1 MKDFLKVTAAVI
13 CGFIIVTV
21 IMFILGFG
29 FLGALLAAGS
39 STPALP
45 KSGVLM
51 VDMSKIALGEQS
63 KEAGSLPSSL
73 SLSGSS
79 SVQTIGIWD
88 AVQAINTAAE
98 DPAVKYIYLKTDGS
112 VSGVSAL
119 EEFRAAL
126 ERFRKTSGKA
136 IVSYIESPTSG
147 SYYLASVADK
157 VYMTGFQGATTMI
170 NGVSSQMIFLGD
182 LLDRLGVNVQL
193 IRHGKYKSAGEMY
206 TRSSASPEN
215 REQYQR
221 MVDSVWETMAGQIS
235 ASRGISIDD
244 LNAAVDGL
252 KLNLPQDFVK
262 CGLVDE
268 LLTTEGL
275 KEKLTVLAMAED
287 FDDVEMIR
295 FPDYVAARKPVSKS
309 SKEIAVIYAQGN
321 IVDGAE
327 KSDVA
332 GDRFAQIIADVRAD
346 STVKAVVLR
355 VNSPGGSVL
364 ASEKIKNELDL
375 LKQTKPLIAS
385 YGDYAAS
392 GGYWISTNCD
402 RIFSDATTLTGSI
415 GVFGIVPDFSK
426 TASDVLHINVE
437 SISSNDHGDMYSG
450 MRAFDQAEYNY
461 MLTSIESIYDRF
473 TTIVSDAR
481 ALPKET
487 VDNIGQGRVWT
498 GYDAA
503 ALRLVDEIGGLEK
516 AVSYAAAQ
524 AGDPDISNWRIEGY
538 PRPLTPLEE
547 LLTLFGSEV
556 SAGTAF
562 GRMGLVESAE
572 AVAEEL
578 GKLSQP
584 QVLARMDAEIQI
596 R

>member
-1 MKDFLKVTAAVI
+1 MKDFLKITAAVI

-39 STPALP
+39 STPVLP
-45 KSGVLM
+45 KSGVLT
-51 VDMSKIALGEQS
+51 VDMSKIVLGEQS
-63 KEAGSLPSSL
+63 KEASALPTSI
-73 SLSGSS
+73 SGGPSA
-79 SVQTIGIWD
+79 QTIGIWD

-112 VSGVSAL
+112 MSGVSAL

-126 ERFRKTSGKA
+126 EHFRLTSGKA
-136 IVSYIESPTSG
+136 VVSYIESPTSG

-157 VYMTGFQGATTMI
+157 VYMTEFQGATTMV
-170 NGVSSQMIFLGD
+170 NGVSSQMVFLGD

-221 MVDSVWETMAGQIS
+221 MVDSVWGTMAGQIS
-235 ASRGISIDD
+235 ASRGLSVDE
-244 LNAAVDGL
+244 LNDAVDGL
-252 KLNLPQDFVK
+252 KLNLPQDFVD

-268 LLTTEGL
+268 LLTTEEL
-275 KEKLTVLAMAED
+275 KDKLAMLAVVDD
-287 FDDVEMIR
+287 FDDVEMIS
-295 FPDYVAARKPVSKS
+295 FPDYVAARKPISKA

-321 IVDGAE
+321 IVDGSE

-415 GVFGIVPDFSK
+415 GVFGIVPDLSK
-426 TASDVLHINVE
+426 TAKDVLHINIE
-437 SISSNDHGDMYSG
+437 SISSNRHGDMYTG
-450 MRAFDQAEYNY
+450 MRPFVEAEYNY
-461 MLTSIESIYDRF
+461 MLASIESIYDRF
-473 TTIVSDAR
+473 TTIVSEAR
-481 ALPKET
+481 SLPKET

-503 ALRLVDEIGGLEK
+503 ALRLVDEIGSLEN
-516 AVSYAAAQ
+516 AVSYAAAM
-524 AGDPDISNWRIEGY
+524 AGDPEVSNWRVSGY
-538 PRPLTPLEE
+538 PRPLSPLEE
-547 LLTLFGSEV
+547 LLSFFGAEA

-562 GRMGLVESAE
+562 GNLSLAESAE
-572 AVAEEL
+572 SLAKAL
-578 GKLSQP
+578 GELSQP
-584 QVLARMDAEIQI
+584 QVLARMDTEIEI

>member
-1 MKDFLKVTAAVI
+1 MKDFLKITAAVI

-39 STPALP
+39 STPVLP
-45 KSGVLM
+45 KSGVLA
-51 VDMSKIALGEQS
+51 VDMSKIVLGEQS
-63 KEAGSLPSSL
+63 KEASALPTSISGGTSS
-73 SLSGSS
+73 
-79 SVQTIGIWD
+79 QTIGIWD

-112 VSGVSAL
+112 MSGVSSL

-126 ERFRKTSGKA
+126 ERFRLTSGKA
-136 IVSYIESPTSG
+136 VVSYIESPTSG

-157 VYMTGFQGATTMI
+157 VYMTEFQGATTMV
-170 NGVSSQMIFLGD
+170 NGVSSQMVFLGD

-221 MVDSVWETMAGQIS
+221 MVDSVWGTMAGQIS
-235 ASRGISIDD
+235 ASRGMSVGE
-244 LNAAVDGL
+244 LNDAVDGL
-252 KLNLPQDFVK
+252 KLNLPQDFVD

-268 LLTTEGL
+268 LLTTEEL
-275 KEKLTVLAMAED
+275 KDKLAMLAVVDD
-287 FDDVEMIR
+287 FDDVEMIS
-295 FPDYVAARKPVSKS
+295 FPDYVTARKPISKA

-321 IVDGAE
+321 IVDGSE

-426 TASDVLHINVE
+426 TAKDVLHINIE
-437 SISSNDHGDMYSG
+437 SISSNRHGDMYTG
-450 MRAFDQAEYNY
+450 MRPFDEAEYNY
-461 MLTSIESIYDRF
+461 MLASIESIYDRF
-473 TTIVSDAR
+473 TTIVSEAR
-481 ALPKET
+481 SLPKET

-503 ALRLVDEIGGLEK
+503 ALRLVDEIGSLEN
-516 AVSYAAAQ
+516 AVSYAAAM
-524 AGDPDISNWRIEGY
+524 AGDPEVSNWRVSGY
-538 PRPLTPLEE
+538 PRPLSPLEE
-547 LLTLFGSEV
+547 LLSFFGAEA

-562 GRMGLVESAE
+562 GNLSLVESAE
-572 AVAEEL
+572 SLAKGL
-578 GKLSQP
+578 GELSQP
-584 QVLARMDAEIQI
+584 QVLARMDTEIEI

>member
-1 MKDFLKVTAAVI
+1 MKDFLKITAAVI

-39 STPALP
+39 STPVLP
-45 KSGVLM
+45 KSGVLT
-51 VDMSKIALGEQS
+51 VDMSKIVLGEQS
-63 KEAGSLPSSL
+63 KEASALPTSI
-73 SLSGSS
+73 SGGPSA
-79 SVQTIGIWD
+79 QTIGIWD

-112 VSGVSAL
+112 MSGVSAL

-126 ERFRKTSGKA
+126 EHFRLTSGKA
-136 IVSYIESPTSG
+136 VVSYIESPTSG

-157 VYMTGFQGATTMI
+157 VYMTEFQGATTMV
-170 NGVSSQMIFLGD
+170 NGVSSQMVFLGD

-221 MVDSVWETMAGQIS
+221 MVDSVWGTMAGQIS
-235 ASRGISIDD
+235 ASRGLSVDE
-244 LNAAVDGL
+244 LNDAVDGL
-252 KLNLPQDFVK
+252 KLNLPQDFVD

-268 LLTTEGL
+268 LLTTEEL
-275 KEKLTVLAMAED
+275 KDKLAMLAVVDD
-287 FDDVEMIR
+287 FDDVEMIS
-295 FPDYVAARKPVSKS
+295 FPDYVAARKPISKA

-321 IVDGAE
+321 IVDGSE

-426 TASDVLHINVE
+426 TAKDVLHINIE
-437 SISSNDHGDMYSG
+437 SISSNRHGDMYTG
-450 MRAFDQAEYNY
+450 MRPFDEAEYNY
-461 MLTSIESIYDRF
+461 MLASIESIYDRF
-473 TTIVSDAR
+473 TTIVSEAR
-481 ALPKET
+481 SLPKET

-503 ALRLVDEIGGLEK
+503 ALRLVDEIGSLEN
-516 AVSYAAAQ
+516 AVSYAAAM
-524 AGDPDISNWRIEGY
+524 AGDPEVSNWRVSGY
-538 PRPLTPLEE
+538 PRPLSPLEE
-547 LLTLFGSEV
+547 LLSFFGAEA

-562 GRMGLVESAE
+562 GNLSLAESAE
-572 AVAEEL
+572 SLAKGLEE
-578 GKLSQP
+578 LSQP
-584 QVLARMDAEIQI
+584 QVLARMDTEIEI